1 MQLVV
6 LANSPDDAASFGD
19 FVMTNGRI
27 SPPPDMVLCT
37 SMIDNIYERNTRK
50 GGYLEK
56 RLCNQFSESSTIAL
70 QLPCCLG

>member
-27 SPPPDMVLCT
+27 SPLPDMVLCT
-37 SMIDNIYERNTRK
+37 DMITFRSIVAMNAIVREYRMTH
-50 GGYLEK
+50 
-56 RLCNQFSESSTIAL
+56 
-70 QLPCCLG
+70 